1 MKIHLLA
8 TALLAAVASP
18 GVVSANEPEDFAV
31 CPDDQIPCDI
41 SSDPDC
47 RQERDR
53 SSSACKTTW
62 SQGCCTRDCWP
73 DGKGGRI
80 CVIAPPSE
88 DYFGL
93 FGLVDNYAGNED
105 SEDIDSKDVATE
117 NLADSED
124 SEEFDSDSEDSEDMI
139 FNNYSGWE
147 CDVNGRGNR
156 IRSNQEL
163 ANCCENE
170 FFNCKDDKH
179 DRRIRSSVNCARQ

>member
-1 MKIHLLA
+1 M
-8 TALLAAVASP
+8 
-18 GVVSANEPEDFAV
+18 
-31 CPDDQIPCDI
+31 
-41 SSDPDC
+41 
-47 RQERDR
+47 
-53 SSSACKTTW
+53 
-62 SQGCCTRDCWP
+62 
-73 DGKGGRI
+73 
-80 CVIAPPSE
+80 IAPPSE

-105 SEDIDSKDVATE
+105 PEDIDSEEDVATE

-156 IRSNQEL
+156 IRSNREL

-179 DRRIRSSVNCARQ
+179 DRRMRSSVNCARQRQQCERQRIRLAEVA